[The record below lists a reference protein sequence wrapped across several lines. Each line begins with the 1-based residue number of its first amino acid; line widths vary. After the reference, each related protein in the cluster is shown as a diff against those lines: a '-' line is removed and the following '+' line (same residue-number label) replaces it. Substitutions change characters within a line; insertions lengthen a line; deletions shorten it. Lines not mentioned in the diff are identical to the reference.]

1 MGKKIFAAFVVAVCV
16 GFAGYNVMQSQTD
29 KNMLSD
35 LLLANVEALA
45 ADDEVMDGHCDG
57 TWNKECCVCGRKHYT
72 YARPIGETCK
82 SRTGCDHYK

>member
-45 ADDEVMDGHCDG
+45 DDEAPGSHNHG
-57 TWNKECCVCGRKHYT
+57 PTRN
-72 YARPIGETCK
+72 PLIGKKYCK
-82 SRTGCDHYK
+82 NENQINCSY